1 MSKQEYSKK
10 ARVHT
15 VYKTKDDKRVPGVT
29 TIVGM
34 LGWNKNV
41 LVRWANNLG
50 IKGIDSSKFVDD
62 KADIGKLAHLMIT
75 DWLCGKKTNTD
86 DYTKNQ
92 IDQAENSV
100 LSFFEWEKSHKIKPI
115 LIEGE
120 LVSEEH
126 KFGGTA
132 DIYGEINGDTEL
144 IDLKTGS
151 GIYPEMIIQVS
162 AYKSL
167 LEEHEHR
174 VDKVRILNIPRSENE
189 SFKEQVVENHDV
201 GWKIFLNCLSIYK
214 LKKELKN
221 GGRSQ

>member
-1 MSKQEYSKK
+1 MATQKQESSKK
-10 ARVHT
+10 SKIHT

-34 LGWNKNV
+34 LGWNRNV

-50 IKGIDSSKFVDD
+50 IQGIDSSKFVDD

-75 DWLCGKKTNTD
+75 DWLQGKKTNTD
-86 DYTKNQ
+86 DFTKNQ
-92 IDQAENSV
+92 IGQAENSV
-100 LSFFEWEKSHKIKPI
+100 ISFFEWEKTHGIKPI
-115 LIEGE
+115 LIEEE
-120 LVSEEH
+120 LVSEKY

-132 DIYGEINGDTEL
+132 DIYGKVNGLNEL

-162 AYKSL
+162 AYKKL
-167 LEEHEHR
+167 LEEHKHK

-189 SFKEQVVENHDV
+189 AFIEQVVENHDV
-201 GWKIFLNCLSIYK
+201 GWKIFLDCLSIYQ
-214 LKKELKN
+214 LKKELNRK
-221 GGRSQ
+221 